1 MPSFLPRAST
11 MGGSRF
17 PRRSHESSTSCLT
30 AHDDTI
36 GLVGVPPADQRWSA
50 RVEYLRALQRCGRE
64 ILAHAT
70 LTSGT

>member
-1 MPSFLPRAST
+1 M
-11 MGGSRF
+11 
-17 PRRSHESSTSCLT
+17 
-30 AHDDTI
+30 I